1 MLRMEAV
8 AADSPHLSAVAALMT
23 RAFPANE
30 RMPLELLMS
39 GGREGAELFALLD
52 GETFCGFISLLTWR
66 DVTHI
71 LFFAID
77 EPLRGRG
84 LGGEA
89 LRLVCRAKRGQ
100 RAIADLEACDDRA
113 PNAEQRRKRRRF
125 YERGGFAPTEIAY
138 RWRGERYVVL
148 SHGGPVTS
156 EEFGQFWDHFDK

>member
-8 AADSPHLSAVAALMT
+8 DVDSPRLAAVDALMT

-30 RMPLELLMS
+30 RMPMALLLPS
-39 GGREGAELFALLD
+39 GRSGAELFALLD
-52 GETFCGFISLLTWR
+52 GETFCGFISLLSWQ

-77 EPLRGRG
+77 EGLRGRG
-84 LGGEA
+84 LGSEA
-89 LRLVCRAKRGQ
+89 LQLMCRAKQGQ
-100 RAIADLEACDDRA
+100 RVIADLEACDDRA

-148 SHGGPVTS
+148 SHGGRVTTD
-156 EEFGQFWDHFDK
+156 EFDQFWDHFDT